1 MPVTDAPLPISVALI
16 ARNEAHNLPRC
27 LGSVQGWVAEIIV
40 VVNDCTD
47 TTVEIARS
55 FGASVEENPWTGF
68 GNQKRRS
75 VELAKEPWILAIDAD
90 EEVSPQLKTAI
101 FDFFRHHSALYE
113 VVAFRR
119 RVWFLGRWIT
129 HGDWYPD
136 WSPRLFRKESANWSQ
151 DLVHERLLFSGST
164 LRLKADLLHYSNP
177 TIASHVGKINF
188 FSDLFLVQQ
197 LERNAEWS
205 LVNLL
210 FRALWRF
217 VRAYVFRLGFL
228 DGFPGLLIAVST
240 AYSTFVRYSRLYEH
254 LHNTPPPVQAAHSEP
269 RGEHVQCP

>member
-27 LGSVQGWVAEIIV
+27 LGSVQGWVAEMIV

-47 TTVEIARS
+47 ATVEVARS
-55 FGASVEENPWTGF
+55 FGASVVENPWTGF
-68 GNQKRRS
+68 GDQKRRS
-75 VELAKEPWILAIDAD
+75 VELAREPWILAIDAD

-101 FDFFRHHSALYE
+101 FEFFRHHSALYE

-151 DLVHERLLFSGST
+151 DIVHERLLFSASV
-164 LRLKADLLHYSNP
+164 LKLKADLLHYSNP

-197 LERNAEWS
+197 LGRNAKWS
-205 LVNLL
+205 SVNIL
-210 FRALWRF
+210 FRAVWRF

-228 DGFPGLLIAVST
+228 DGFPGLFIAVST
-240 AYSTFVRYSRLYEH
+240 AYATFVRYSRLYEH
-254 LHNTPPPVQAAHSEP
+254 LYNTPPPVQAARSEP
-269 RGEHVQCP
+269 RSEHVQCP

>member
-1 MPVTDAPLPISVALI
+1 MPATDAPLPISVALI

-27 LGSVQGWVAEIIV
+27 LGSVQGWVAEMIV

-47 TTVEIARS
+47 ATVEVARS
-55 FGASVEENPWTGF
+55 FGASVVENPWTGF

-75 VELAKEPWILAIDAD
+75 VELAREPWILAIDAD

-101 FDFFRHHSALYE
+101 FEFFRHHSALYE

-151 DLVHERLLFSGST
+151 DIVHERLLFSASV
-164 LRLKADLLHYSNP
+164 LKLKADLLHYSNP

-197 LERNAEWS
+197 LGRNAKWS
-205 LVNLL
+205 PVNIL
-210 FRALWRF
+210 FRAVWRF
-217 VRAYVFRLGFL
+217 VRAYVFRLGFM
-228 DGFPGLLIAVST
+228 DGFPGLFIAVST
-240 AYSTFVRYSRLYEH
+240 AYATFVRYSRLYEH
-254 LHNTPPPVQAAHSEP
+254 LYNTPPPVQAAHADSG
-269 RGEHVQCP
+269 GEHVQRP

>member
-27 LGSVQGWVAEIIV
+27 LGSVQGWVAEMIV

-47 TTVEIARS
+47 ATVEVARS
-55 FGASVEENPWTGF
+55 FGASVVENPWTGF

-75 VELAKEPWILAIDAD
+75 VELASEPWILAIDAD

-101 FDFFRHHSALYE
+101 FEFFRHHSALYE

-151 DLVHERLLFSGST
+151 DIVHERLLFSASV
-164 LRLKADLLHYSNP
+164 LKLKADLLHYSNP

-197 LERNAEWS
+197 LGRNAKWS
-205 LVNLL
+205 SVNIL
-210 FRALWRF
+210 FRAVWRF

-228 DGFPGLLIAVST
+228 DGFPGLFIAVST
-240 AYSTFVRYSRLYEH
+240 AYATFVRYSRLYEH
-254 LHNTPPPVQAAHSEP
+254 LYNTPPPVQAAHADSG
-269 RGEHVQCP
+269 GEHVQRP

>member
-1 MPVTDAPLPISVALI
+1 VQSADTPLPISVTLI
-16 ARNEAHNLPRC
+16 ARNEALNLPRC
-27 LGSVQGWVAEIIV
+27 LGSVQGWVSEIIV

-47 TTVEIARS
+47 TTVEIAHS
-55 FGASVEENPWTGF
+55 FGATVVENLWSGF

-90 EEVSPQLKTAI
+90 EEVSPQLKAAI
-101 FDFFRHHSALYE
+101 FHFFKEQSTSHE

-136 WSPRLFRKESANWSQ
+136 WSPRLFRKDCANWSQ
-151 DLVHERLLFSGST
+151 DLVHERLLFSGSLLK
-164 LRLKADLLHYSNP
+164 LRADLLHYSNP

-197 LERNAEWS
+197 LERNAKWS
-205 LVNLL
+205 SVNML
-210 FRALWRF
+210 FRAAWRF
-217 VRAYVFRLGFL
+217 VRAYIFRLGFM
-228 DGFPGLLIAVST
+228 DGFPGLFIAVST
-240 AYSTFVRYSRLYEH
+240 AYATFVRYSRLYEH
-254 LHNTPPPVQAAHSEP
+254 LYNTPPPVQTSRADSGGKHIQRP
-269 RGEHVQCP
+269 